1 MFTDLKAEES
11 IPTFY
16 KGSCPDPIIYRQVA
30 CSSTVAIYNGPFGDL
45 DERGGILLTYS
56 AMPSSLMDLL
66 RLVSG
71 SDISE
76 PKRVS

>member
-30 CSSTVAIYNGPFGDL
+30 CSSTVAIYNGPSGDL
-45 DERGGILLTYS
+45 DERGGDFTYLFCY
-56 AMPSSLMDLL
+56 AIVLN
-66 RLVSG
+66 G
-71 SDISE
+71 STQACFWFRY
-76 PKRVS
+76 K